1 MGRNSWCIL
10 RSNGRLKTAIKFR
23 MESKNI
29 HYSEI
34 AKIAGVRPSRVSNYL
49 NNLHEGG
56 RPSLTQS
63 QIVKI
68 CEGIG
73 IGVRLDVEIK

>member
-1 MGRNSWCIL
+1 MGRNNWCIL
-10 RSNGRLKTAIKFR
+10 RSNGKLKTAIKFR

-29 HYSEI
+29 HYTEL

-49 NNLHEGG
+49 NNIHKGG
-56 RPSLTQS
+56 FPSLTQS

-73 IGVRLDVEIK
+73 IGVKLDVEMR